1 MTIRIGNGDRI
12 NVLVYG
18 TLKAGHGLHYLLNS
32 KRCAYVGEARLEG
45 YAMHDL
51 GSFPCIVPDVLH
63 GSSIVGEVYA
73 VDHETLDRLDVV
85 ESNGRLYDRV
95 PEIVRMIDGD
105 LEGDDVVVE
114 VYVWHG
120 GPNRLPAYARPMEIG
135 LW

>member
-1 MTIRIGNGDRI
+1 MTIRVGNGDRI

-18 TLKAGHGLHYLLNS
+18 TLKAGYGLHYLLHS
-32 KRCAYVGEARLEG
+32 KRCTLIGRARLEG

-51 GSFPCIVPDVLH
+51 GAFPCIVHDVLH
-63 GSSIVGEVYA
+63 GGSIVGEVYA
-73 VDHETLDRLDVV
+73 VDHDTLDRLDVV

-95 PEIVRMIDGD
+95 PEIARMLDGD

-120 GPNRLPAYARPMEIG
+120 GPNRLPAYARPMETG
-135 LW
+135 CW